1 MAMGHTATKLKDFVF
16 PKKHRNIVLCGP
28 NAAGKTTLLYKL
40 KLPNEKITVMPTIGF
55 NVESIEYNLQVFD
68 IWDLGL
74 RSKARPLVRHY
85 LPTCHA
91 VAFMIDAHDDD
102 WWDAEDFFSCVL
114 HGLDDHNNPHVPLLI
129 WVNKMDLPLKV
140 QPHEVCERLKL
151 EQLARSHPILV
162 QPCVVL
168 NDEGIKE
175 GLGFLGAAIAGE
187 IPFGLTLA
195 STPQTSKLESTTP
208 AIAPPTKPSPGG
220 EVPNSDEVFLE
231 AFEAGELPS
240 FGPKEM
246 MRLAFLQRRR
256 GGTAQMTLQ
265 AAKLT
270 GYVKHATRMHFWAS
284 RVFETPLESA
294 ETSLGFLAKHPD
306 LFPEDADA
314 QEALIAAAYS
324 ERIDTD
330 PTWALVAQP
339 PDWLRSDGKEADA
352 AFLASV
358 EDLMIEADELSSFR
372 SLVRLAFTLLCQQ
385 DRKSAIKRLDT
396 ALQKLA
402 EGWTTPAG
410 ESALRPFH
418 ETRQYVALQ
427 LAHLA
432 LTQCP
437 ELKKG
442 SFSKL
447 EERCPDLCDED
458 CIFKYYS
465 EEVLQKGQRAFVPPD
480 REPLPSVVKV
490 PDQTWHADL
499 DDDSFMNAVRSHSL
513 GSWGLQ
519 SLARLAYLL
528 LRAGRRE
535 GLQQL
540 LQEVEKLQASPEVKA
555 GLFAHETF
563 AYFTLHMVHFYS
575 VSKKLPLSEP
585 FEDFVQKCDQI
596 LDTSL
601 YRSYY
606 SDVLIHGKEAR
617 TGLVFPD
624 LLPLPDLVPA

>member
-1 MAMGHTATKLKDFVF
+1 MGHTATKLKDFVF

-68 IWDLGL
+68 
-74 RSKARPLVRHY
+74 ARPLVRHY

-480 REPLPSVVKV
+480 REPLPSVVKL
-490 PDQTWHADL
+490 PDQQQQAQL
-499 DDDSFMNAVRSHSL
+499 RS
-513 GSWGLQ
+513 
-519 SLARLAYLL
+519 
-528 LRAGRRE
+528 
-535 GLQQL
+535 
-540 LQEVEKLQASPEVKA
+540 V
-555 GLFAHETF
+555 
-563 AYFTLHMVHFYS
+563 
-575 VSKKLPLSEP
+575 
-585 FEDFVQKCDQI
+585 
-596 LDTSL
+596 
-601 YRSYY
+601 
-606 SDVLIHGKEAR
+606 
-617 TGLVFPD
+617 
-624 LLPLPDLVPA
+624 